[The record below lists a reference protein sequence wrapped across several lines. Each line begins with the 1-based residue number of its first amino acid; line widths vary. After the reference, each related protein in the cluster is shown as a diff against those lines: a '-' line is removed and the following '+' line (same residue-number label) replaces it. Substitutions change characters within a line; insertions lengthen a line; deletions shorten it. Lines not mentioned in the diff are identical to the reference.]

1 MATYRYRGTDRQG
14 TELAGTIECDSRQQ
28 AIERL
33 RAHGFTAHEV
43 WGPTADDATAVVDA
57 SVDLPVDDSADASFD
72 EALARYVRPRAAR
85 NFDRSVDRSAD
96 LEDRKPAVAAAPT
109 FQGAPYRPTIGG
121 ERALAMVGSLMSEGV
136 GFLDAVH
143 MIGWARIDRRLGRT
157 LSRISDRICS
167 GTSMLDALHRER
179 SVFGDMVITYLRL
192 GESHVGGTESLL
204 AYLRMRQEQ
213 REVGGWRPRSRF
225 SLVTR
230 RFALAFAGALDVSG
244 NVPGSL
250 RCAST
255 ELRPRLRRRL
265 SSSME
270 SIKEGGP
277 LGRAIPIRIPLILPG
292 FERAFAKLVE
302 IGEETSSLPA
312 VLRACAR
319 L

>member
-14 TELAGTIECDSRQQ
+14 TELVGTIECDSRQQ

-33 RAHGFTAHEV
+33 HAHGFSAHEV
-43 WGPTADDATAVVDA
+43 WGPTADDAAAVVDA

-72 EALARYVRPRAAR
+72 EALARYVRPPAAR
-85 NFDRSVDRSAD
+85 NIDRSVDV
-96 LEDRKPAVAAAPT
+96 EVRKPAVPAAPASR
-109 FQGAPYRPTIGG
+109 GAPYRPTIEG
-121 ERALAMVGSLMSEGV
+121 ERALAMVGALMSEGV
-136 GFLDAVH
+136 GFLEAVH

-157 LSRISDRICS
+157 LSRVSDDIYS
-167 GTSMLDALHRER
+167 GTSMLDALQRER
-179 SVFGDMVITYLRL
+179 RVFGDMVITYLRL
-192 GESHVGGTESLL
+192 GENHVGGTESLL

-213 REVGGWRPRSRF
+213 REVGGWRPRARF
-225 SLVTR
+225 RLTTR

-250 RCAST
+250 QCAST
-255 ELRPRLRRRL
+255 ELRPRLQRRL
-265 SSSME
+265 GSSME
-270 SIKEGGP
+270 SIKEGEP
-277 LGRAIPIRIPLILPG
+277 LVRAIPIRIPLILPG
-292 FERAFAKLVE
+292 FERAFAKLVD

>member
-33 RAHGFTAHEV
+33 HAHGFSAHEV

-57 SVDLPVDDSADASFD
+57 SVDLPVDDSANASFD
-72 EALARYVRPRAAR
+72 EALARYVRPRTAR
-85 NFDRSVDRSAD
+85 NIDRSIDRSAD
-96 LEDRKPAVAAAPT
+96 LEDRKPAVPAAP
-109 FQGAPYRPTIGG
+109 GSDVRPYRPTIEG
-121 ERALAMVGSLMSEGV
+121 ERALSMLGTLMSEGV

-143 MIGWARIDRRLGRT
+143 WIGWARIDRRLGRT
-157 LSRISDRICS
+157 LSRVADNVYS
-167 GTSMLDALHRER
+167 GTSMLDALQRER
-179 SVFGDMVITYLRL
+179 RVFGDMVITYLRL
-192 GESHVGGTESLL
+192 GENHVGGTESLL

-213 REVGGWRPRSRF
+213 REVGGWRPRARF
-225 SLVTR
+225 RLTTR

-255 ELRPRLRRRL
+255 ELQPRLRRRL
-265 SSSME
+265 SSSMG
-270 SIKEGGP
+270 SISEGKT
-277 LGRAIPIRIPLILPG
+277 LGWAIPIRIPLILPG
-292 FERAFAKLVE
+292 FERAFATLVS